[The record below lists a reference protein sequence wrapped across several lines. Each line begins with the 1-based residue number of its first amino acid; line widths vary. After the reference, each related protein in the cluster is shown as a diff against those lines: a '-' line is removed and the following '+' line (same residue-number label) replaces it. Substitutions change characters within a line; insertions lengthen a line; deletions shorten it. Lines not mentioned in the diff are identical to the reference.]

1 MVATPLIRGLLGI
14 EIEQGGATVRFA
26 PQLPADWPSVHV
38 RRVPVAGALYDF
50 DVERTPGRY
59 DISLS
64 LSAGVNVN
72 RGAASAGPPP
82 AAPRDAPSA
91 APRAV
96 APSAVV
102 IAPALPLDAKVTRVT
117 VAGRAHPFTI
127 EREGDIQRVRI
138 VIEHPAPPVRI
149 AIAQAAGT
157 EVSVP
162 IVEPSPGAASEGLRI
177 LRVRPEGGALHL
189 LIEGRGQ
196 HTYRLT
202 IHGPRAIAAT
212 EGVTPSLQHGLTQD
226 IAIHIAGPT
235 DEYVRQDLR
244 LPLK

>member
-1 MVATPLIRGLLGI
+1 
-14 EIEQGGATVRFA
+14 
-26 PQLPADWPSVHV
+26 V
-38 RRVPVAGALYDF
+38 RRVPVAGALYDL

-59 DISLS
+59 DIT
-64 LSAGVNVN
+64 LSANANANASANVNVN
-72 RGAASAGPPP
+72 RGAASASLP
-82 AAPRDAPSA
+82 AAPGAPAVPAAAAA
-91 APRAV
+91 APRA
-96 APSAVV
+96 AGPSAVV

-117 VAGRAHPFTI
+117 VSDRPHPFTI

-138 VIEHPAPPVRI
+138 AIEHPAPPVRI
-149 AIAQAAGT
+149 AIVQAAGT

-177 LRVRPEGGALHL
+177 LRVRPDGGALHL

-202 IHGPRAIAAT
+202 IHGPHSIAAT
-212 EGVTPSLQHGLTQD
+212 EAVTPSPRHGLTQD
-226 IAIHIAGPT
+226 IAIHIAGPA